1 MPKNE
6 LEIQDIPDYLKEYT
20 IETPADSLEN
30 LEEKLDAITP
40 QESVGDLEALKR
52 ELNTETKVE
61 LEEEEVTEVD
71 ETKVEKPKKVKEE
84 TKVEVEEVEYDYK
97 PLIETM
103 AEFGILDVA
112 EGDEY
117 EGTAEDLVEKFE
129 STVNKRVL
137 KGLEDYKESIPELG
151 KQFLDYL
158 EQGGDPKKFVEAQSA
173 VLDYDNLDLSDEDNQ
188 KAVIKEW
195 LKAQDY
201 SNEEIKETLQDY
213 EDSLLLEKQA
223 KLAVKKLEKL
233 DNQRTQL
240 LVKEQEQQAQV
251 IENQIKEYVTGVQT
265 FIKGSNEIAGLAIN
279 TNEKQVFEDYLFKK
293 DKSGLTQYQKDIN
306 EDPQKTQIELAFIK
320 FKKYDFSKVAKKAES
335 TAAQKIRK
343 SILTKNEGT
352 VQGMSKDTTKTSDI
366 SAFEKMFKAM
376 RKD

>member
-52 ELNTETKVE
+52 ELDTETKVE
-61 LEEEEVTEVD
+61 PEEVTEVD
-71 ETKVEKPKKVKEE
+71 ETKAEKPKKIKEAP
-84 TKVEVEEVEYDYK
+84 KVEVEEVEYDYK

-173 VLDYDNLDLSDEDNQ
+173 VLDYDNLDITDEDNQ

-240 LVKEQEQQAQV
+240 LVREQEQQAQV

-279 TNEKQVFEDYLFKK
+279 ANEKQVFEDYLFKK